1 MGSRMEG
8 SNLDLINQLTDN
20 ILGNLKTYLFPI
32 IPFLIV
38 TIKITI
44 DNWGLTELEKLKL
57 SNFKKFQIVI
67 TKYIFFSV
75 VFIALM
81 ALALY
86 TLNVNDEKVF
96 LVTLAISL
104 FLFIALVFIMEGIIK
119 LITILLS
126 FKYNYY
132 IVNELGEPIYRIIK
146 LSNNNLLFVEF
157 VESDGILEF
166 IDAKINR
173 RYKKIYGKN
182 EKLRKFYNSDKIK
195 KLIFGIPIILSIL
208 LLILLNITILWVQ
221 FAIYIILLILLIIF
235 LNLVFNYLDNKKFN
249 KENQFKK

>member
-104 FLFIALVFIMEGIIK
+104 ILFITLVFIMEGIIK

-146 LSNNNLLFVEF
+146 LSNNNLLFVE
-157 VESDGILEF
+157 SDGILEF

-173 RYKKIYGKN
+173 RYKKIYGEN
-182 EKLRKFYNSDKIK
+182 EKLRKFYNGNIIK
-195 KLIFGIPIILSIL
+195 SLIFGIPIILSIL
-208 LLILLNITILWVQ
+208 LLMLLNVTILWIQ
-221 FAIYIILLILLIIF
+221 FAIYITLLISLIIF

>member
-1 MGSRMEG
+1 MEG

-104 FLFIALVFIMEGIIK
+104 ILFITLVFIMEGIIK

-146 LSNNNLLFVEF
+146 LSNNNLLFVE
-157 VESDGILEF
+157 SDGILEF

-173 RYKKIYGKN
+173 RYKKIYGEN
-182 EKLRKFYNSDKIK
+182 EKLREFYNGNIIK
-195 KLIFGIPIILSIL
+195 SLIFGIPIILSIL
-208 LLILLNITILWVQ
+208 LLILLNITILWIQ
-221 FAIYIILLILLIIF
+221 FAIYITLLISLIIF

>member
-20 ILGNLKTYLFPI
+20 ILGNLKIYLFPI

-104 FLFIALVFIMEGIIK
+104 ILFITLVFIMEGIIK

-146 LSNNNLLFVEF
+146 LSNNNLLFVE
-157 VESDGILEF
+157 SDGILEF

-173 RYKKIYGKN
+173 RYKKIYGEN
-182 EKLRKFYNSDKIK
+182 EKLREFYNGNIIK
-195 KLIFGIPIILSIL
+195 SLIFGIPIILSIL
-208 LLILLNITILWVQ
+208 LLILLNITILWIQ
-221 FAIYIILLILLIIF
+221 FAIYITLLISLIIF